1 MCQGLR
7 AFLEAAVCDKGG
19 GGGSFRLLLP
29 RPPEAMALT
38 ITMSPSRVGVEKAYV
53 ITLGSW

>member
-19 GGGSFRLLLP
+19 GGPFGFCCQGQ
-29 RPPEAMALT
+29 PEAMALT
-38 ITMSPSRVGVEKAYV
+38 ITMSPSRVGVEMITYV
-53 ITLGSW
+53 